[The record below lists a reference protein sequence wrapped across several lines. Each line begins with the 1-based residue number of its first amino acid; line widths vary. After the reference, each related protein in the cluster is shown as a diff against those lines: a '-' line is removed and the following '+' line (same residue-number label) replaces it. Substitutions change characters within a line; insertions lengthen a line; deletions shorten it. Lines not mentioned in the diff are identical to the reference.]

1 LRHVKTRYER
11 AAGPIF
17 GVLGL
22 VFLVTYGWPILQPG
36 APHPLGV
43 ACSWTATAIW
53 VAMGGDYLYRL
64 VTARDRRSFVR
75 RNWLDLVM
83 LALPMLRPLRAVRGL
98 LALRSMHRGGAKLTR
113 HSVVANV
120 AVTVGAAAVVAALA
134 ILDAER
140 DAPGST
146 IRNYGDALWWA
157 MSTIATVGYGD
168 RYPVTVEGRFIA
180 AALMVSGIALLGV
193 ITAAI
198 ASWFVERVSEMT
210 TSERRTHAS
219 IDVLLDEV
227 RALREELAQ
236 LRIGLSDHG
245 GAAPR

>member
-1 LRHVKTRYER
+1 M
-11 AAGPIF
+11 
-17 GVLGL
+17 LGL
-22 VFLVTYGWPILQPG
+22 VFLVAYGWPILQPG
-36 APHPLGV
+36 LPHAAGV
-43 ACSWTATAIW
+43 ACSWAATAIW
-53 VAMGGDYLYRL
+53 VGMGGDYLYRL
-64 VTARDRRSFVR
+64 VAARDRRSFVR

-120 AVTVGAAAVVAALA
+120 AVTVGAAGVVAALA
-134 ILDAER
+134 VLDAER

-168 RYPVTVEGRFIA
+168 RYPVTVEGRLIA

-193 ITAAI
+193 LTAAI
-198 ASWFVERVSEMT
+198 ASWFVERVTEMT

-227 RALREELAQ
+227 RALREEVAQ
-236 LRIGLSDHG
+236 IRSGITDHR
-245 GAAPR
+245 AATAEVAGEPDPG